1 MINEASSLVK
11 EGWTGPGRRDTTIK
25 PLTPAEDG
33 LHTDIGAKGTY
44 EWWYFDAHFE
54 SGHTLVVFFHAA
66 NPNPGMAGKPGVEIV
81 LLRPD
86 GKKTHRFVPYSKS
99 DFTASRDR
107 ADIKAGANY
116 LRVEQAEGE
125 LPRYEI
131 YIKEK
136 DLGCHLM
143 YRAEVNGW
151 KPGTGNSQF
160 GKMGYFAWVVPFAR
174 ASVEGTITDGSNTI
188 QVRGVGYH
196 DHNWLNFQFPTIID
210 YWMWGRINSEH
221 YTLSYAFIQC
231 NKKMDNYAVKVL
243 MLADGREVILS
254 TGEFDFI
261 KQDFEYNAGAKHSF
275 PRKLTISVPNQL
287 EANLR
292 VKEVLEAEDML
303 NNFSPVLRFIAK
315 NVLRLKPGYFR
326 LASDFDINVTRDGK
340 TNKETGTTLHEIV
353 MFKSAE

>member
-1 MINEASSLVK
+1 MVKKAGSLVK

-44 EWWYFDAHFE
+44 EWWYFDAHFD

-66 NPNPGMAGKPGVEIV
+66 NPNPGMAGKPGIEIV

-86 GKKTHRFVPYSKS
+86 GKKTQRFVPYSKS
-99 DFTASRDR
+99 DFTASRDS

-131 YIKEK
+131 YVKEK
-136 DLGCHLM
+136 DLGCHLT
-143 YRAEVNGW
+143 YKAEVNGW

-160 GKMGYFAWVVPFAR
+160 GNMGYFAWVVPFAR

-231 NKKMDNYAVKVL
+231 NTKMDNYAVKVL

-261 KQDFEYNAGAKHSF
+261 KQDFEYNSSAKHSF

-287 EANLR
+287 EANLT
-292 VKEVLEAEDML
+292 VNKVLEAEDML

-340 TNKETGTTLHEIV
+340 ANKELGTTLHEIV